1 MTTHVLRTA
10 SLGIAM
16 PKIKQG
22 WINKKPQGGHAPV
35 PFRQHSG
42 NFGRANKFARVPLAK
57 AWLD

>member
-16 PKIKQG
+16 PKLKQG
-22 WINKKPQGGHAPV
+22 WINKKPQGGNTPM
-35 PFRQHSG
+35 PYRQRCNDYG
-42 NFGRANKFARVPLAK
+42 MANKFARVPMAK

>member
-10 SLGIAM
+10 TLGIAM

-22 WINKKPQGGHAPV
+22 WVNKKPQGGHAPV
-35 PFRQHSG
+35 PYRQRC
-42 NFGRANKFARVPLAK
+42 NDYAMANKFARVPMAK